1 MITLPASLKHWNS
14 TSFKDTFKSEVLNLK
29 PDSMPLHLA
38 TTQGGYVNY
47 DNIGLSILSTN
58 EDENYLNIKTG
69 IFFTEVV
76 GGCNCDDDPVETNNY
91 CTLLINIDKSTSAC
105 SFTLIPD

>member
-29 PDSMPLHLA
+29 PDSIPLHLA

-69 IFFTEVV
+69 IFFTELV
-76 GGCNCDDDPVETNNY
+76 GGCNCDDDPASDNTY
-91 CTLLINIDKSTSAC
+91 CELLVNIDKSSAETT
-105 SFTLIPD
+105 FALI